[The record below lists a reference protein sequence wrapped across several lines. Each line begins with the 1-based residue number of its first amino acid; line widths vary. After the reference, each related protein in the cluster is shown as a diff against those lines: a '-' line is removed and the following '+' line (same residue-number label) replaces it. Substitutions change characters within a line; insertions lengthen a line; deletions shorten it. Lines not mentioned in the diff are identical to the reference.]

1 MSLLFILKIN
11 FPMVVSGQKG
21 GEEILPFVQ
30 IKMNN
35 NMCALSEEEKG
46 LDQMDVGS
54 SLFSKIR
61 NDAINKLDR
70 KVKLPTKREI
80 AV

>member
-1 MSLLFILKIN
+1 
-11 FPMVVSGQKG
+11 
-21 GEEILPFVQ
+21 
-30 IKMNN
+30 
-35 NMCALSEEEKG
+35 MCALSEEEKG

-61 NDAINKLDR
+61 NDAINKLER

-80 AV
+80 SV